1 LKLYKRYYG
10 DHNIEEKIVI
20 QSLNFLLELKLENS
34 STTEG
39 QDGGLVF
46 RVVFPNGGQPGDHP
60 PGDPDPP
67 HGDPL

>member
-1 LKLYKRYYG
+1 
-10 DHNIEEKIVI
+10 
-20 QSLNFLLELKLENS
+20 LNFLLELKLENS